1 MSPISSVHS
10 TVIALRLRSM
20 VLIPCTPATDFQS
33 CSGTGKE
40 MVSLSICNG
49 DKRGGRRAVW
59 RDGGKGTRDQQGK
72 RVKEMYV
79 YEEEDKRLK
88 EMNKGSRKLKRENA

>member
-10 TVIALRLRSM
+10 TVIAVRLRSM

-40 MVSLSICNG
+40 MVSPSTTKSICNG
-49 DKRGGRRAVW
+49 DKRGGRREAW

-79 YEEEDKRLK
+79 YKEVDKRLK
-88 EMNKGSRKLKRENA
+88 EMNGG